1 MSTPTSTGGQPMSY
15 KTNVNR
21 AKTKRWVEAKS
32 YSYDGDD
39 WGDVD
44 DYDEYGGYDEPAPL
58 NKPTG
63 LRQMGQSA
71 QDHSGIQGQELYQ
84 SPVSQDQIRGNPNQ
98 SNTQQPQGARSV
110 TGPPTGSI
118 PNLQNSGSFDRG
130 DERRSFSTGRPQ
142 QGGSSAPGRGPFVSS
157 GDPSVEAQ
165 DFYQRPSYTSH
176 PSGPAPGQYYP
187 NQPAGGTSMEPH
199 RRSGEHLP
207 QPRGNM
213 GLRPDQ
219 SRNVSYD
226 SGAPSMTSQN
236 SSLDFHDR
244 RDFSPSAMPPPLQ
257 TRNSPS
263 PHNDPR
269 SRLPRKSSLGLQN
282 QPALPFDP
290 QAPPSGVPDSRTD
303 TAQRPRTGSSSSG
316 KALPFVRPADIYKR
330 IEEERIRERQSQ
342 DSSRPSIDA
351 INTAA
356 DHPVPDA
363 RRDESYQR
371 VKPIPNPVTERKND
385 LGLESL
391 SDSSQGPP
399 GALGQKHRTTSKTF
413 EIKKPSQTSSSQPSS
428 LSPGLML
435 PDPTRLSGFGE
446 GFGESFM
453 DSDGAFG
460 GLGRGSIPATLVEE
474 PSVDPQLGGRPNENS
489 GLQHQPSK
497 GFTSAVHQAFDT
509 AQDQVP
515 PTPSST
521 ADSSIGR
528 SASGGTSAV
537 SPIMSRGPSA
547 IDRNRGG
554 ELPSIDDVTTPTQDQ
569 EDVDTG
575 KLPTSN
581 RNSRL
586 FAQHAKETGP
596 PEDYVEEP
604 PPGFR
609 IGHRRDSGTPSP
621 DNSPARTPALASMSH
636 LRHPE
641 AVDLAET
648 TPTPTDSVPSASNSV
663 RESEFSTKDDVE
675 SISKVPNALTK
686 HETARRSYADSPSS
700 PAHSFL
706 RQRTDSAGSGRVK
719 DLAGRFEGNSRP
731 ESRTSNTTPRASVLG
746 PGAYVTNEPVTSRP
760 QNDRMESFRPHLPG
774 GWESSMSIAPTSAP
788 SQDSN
793 WNAPSP
799 HFQAQA
805 TSNRTSRNPSPGN
818 REQRSADNT
827 GEGPRHP
834 FYAAAEAANAPAG
847 APIAAYRTSEGS
859 NIKSVS
865 RDPLASDKERIA
877 ADKRSLES
885 HHVEPN
891 VPSDTSPTIEGDT
904 TNPAHSGSS
913 NYRPTQDV
921 PSAAASLARQ
931 PDSLPALS
939 TNVQSRQYESDR
951 LRREI
956 VKELSPGVASEPTTA
971 ESDSPNQASSRY
983 TTNES
988 LKSSDVTPGALP
1000 SDYDSYWN
1008 EDSDEASSRSS
1019 HRRGQP
1025 LQTTD
1030 MENTRTPPAN
1040 DQPSIGVA
1048 NQQSIPAVP
1057 QSGSQQKQ
1065 QKPQKPGVLAHR
1077 FSWEQPLA
1085 DLDSP
1090 TEPVQAESVAGE
1102 RQPGVGQP
1110 SSFLESQ
1117 VYPEKHVPATQVDS
1131 RTPIGPPEH
1140 QKDNKQL
1147 PMSSLPPLDAHPS
1160 SSLDSRSPYDGGME
1174 TEKALPS
1181 YPTASDTTVAK
1192 ANESVATDPPQPVG
1206 QTPAALWHQEQNA
1219 QLNREPSIDPDV
1231 PTTPLSSHEAPQSA
1245 TGPQTYLPP
1254 PAPIQQAKFP
1264 AFREITA
1271 LKSPAERIRAFNDT
1285 REQFAN
1291 MNTGLQHWLAVTS
1304 MSLPEHED
1312 VFKNGGMTGA
1322 FRAGHK
1328 ASQSKSK
1335 LGGLMT
1341 AQNSQPYYQQYLDA
1355 TPQSGNSA
1363 SAPGG
1368 APPGQS
1374 PPQGF
1379 PTSAGSSGKISSQ
1392 QVQAKSK
1399 ELLQSAG
1406 KYGGKANVAAKGL
1419 FSKGKSK
1426 LRDASGGK
1434 KV

>member
-1 MSTPTSTGGQPMSY
+1 MSTPTSAGGQPMSY

-44 DYDEYGGYDEPAPL
+44 DYDEYGGYDEPAPP

-71 QDHSGIQGQELYQ
+71 QDHGGIQGQDLYQ
-84 SPVSQDQIRGNPNQ
+84 SPVSQDQIRANLNQ
-98 SNTQQPQGARSV
+98 SNTQQPQGPRSV
-110 TGPPTGSI
+110 TGPPSGNI

-142 QGGSSAPGRGPFVSS
+142 QGGSSAPGRGPLVSS
-157 GDPSVEAQ
+157 GDRSVEAQ
-165 DFYQRPSYTSH
+165 DFYQRPSHTSH

-187 NQPAGGTSMEPH
+187 NQPVGGISMEPP

-207 QPRGNM
+207 QTRGNM

-226 SGAPSMTSQN
+226 SRAPSMTSQT
-236 SSLDFHDR
+236 SALDLHDR

-282 QPALPFDP
+282 QPTLPFDP
-290 QAPPSGVPDSRTD
+290 QAPPPGVLDSRTD

-342 DSSRPSIDA
+342 DTSRPSMDA

-356 DHPVPDA
+356 DCPISDA

-371 VKPIPNPVTERKND
+371 VKPTPNPVTERKND
-385 LGLESL
+385 LGLESR
-391 SDSSQGPP
+391 SDNGQGPP
-399 GALGQKHRTTSKTF
+399 GAMGQKLRTTSKTF
-413 EIKKPSQTSSSQPSS
+413 EIKKPSQTSSSQPSN

-460 GLGRGSIPATLVEE
+460 GLSRSSIPATLVEE
-474 PSVDPQLGGRPNENS
+474 PSLDPYLSSRTNDDQ

-497 GFTSAVHQAFDT
+497 GFKSAVHQAFDT

-528 SASGGTSAV
+528 SASGGTGAV

-547 IDRNRGG
+547 VDRDRGS

-569 EDVDTG
+569 DVIDTG

-581 RNSRL
+581 RNSHL
-586 FAQHAKETGP
+586 FAQHATEAGP
-596 PEDYVEEP
+596 PEDYIEEP
-604 PPGFR
+604 PPGFKM
-609 IGHRRDSGTPSP
+609 GHRRDSSTPSP

-675 SISKVPNALTK
+675 SISKAPNALTK
-686 HETARRSYADSPSS
+686 LDTARRSYADSPSS

-719 DLAGRFEGNSRP
+719 DLAGKFEGNSRP

-774 GWESSMSIAPTSAP
+774 GWESSMSIAPTPAA

-793 WNAPSP
+793 RNAPSP
-799 HFQAQA
+799 HGQAQV

-818 REQRSADNT
+818 RAQGSKDNT
-827 GEGPRHP
+827 GEAPRRP
-834 FYAAAEAANAPAG
+834 FYAAAEAASAPAG
-847 APIAAYRTSEGS
+847 APSAAYRTNESSDTE
-859 NIKSVS
+859 SVA
-865 RDPLASDKERIA
+865 RNPLAVDKESIA
-877 ADKRSLES
+877 ADKGSLES

-891 VPSDTSPTIEGDT
+891 VPSDRSPPIEGVT
-904 TNPAHSGSS
+904 TDPAHSGSS
-913 NYRPTQDV
+913 NYRPTQNV
-921 PSAAASLARQ
+921 SSAAASLPRQ

-939 TNVQSRQYESDR
+939 TNVQPRQYESDR

-956 VKELSPGVASEPTTA
+956 VKELSPGIASEPTTA

-1000 SDYDSYWN
+1000 GDYDSYWN

-1025 LQTTD
+1025 LQTTAL
-1030 MENTRTPPAN
+1030 ENTQTPPSN
-1040 DQPSIGVA
+1040 DQPSIGVPS
-1048 NQQSIPAVP
+1048 QQAKPAVP

-1065 QKPQKPGVLAHR
+1065 QKPQKPNVLAHR

-1085 DLDSP
+1085 DLESP
-1090 TEPVQAESVAGE
+1090 TEPVQAESIAGE
-1102 RQPGVGQP
+1102 RQPEVGPP

-1117 VYPEKHVPATQVDS
+1117 VYPEKHAPATQVDS
-1131 RTPIGPPEH
+1131 RTRIGPAED
-1140 QKDNKQL
+1140 QKDNRQL
-1147 PMSSLPPLDAHPS
+1147 PMSSLPPLDAHS
-1160 SSLDSRSPYDGGME
+1160 SPSLDSGSPYDAGME

-1181 YPTASDTTVAK
+1181 YPAASDTGVGK
-1192 ANESVATDPPQPVG
+1192 ANESVATDQPQPVG

-1231 PTTPLSSHEAPQSA
+1231 PTTPHSSHEPPQTTA
-1245 TGPQTYLPP
+1245 GPQTHLPP
-1254 PAPIQQAKFP
+1254 AAPIQQARVP

-1291 MNTGLQHWLAVTS
+1291 MNTGLQHWLAVTLLNLS
-1304 MSLPEHED
+1304 EHED
-1312 VFKNGGMTGA
+1312 VIKNGGMTGA

-1341 AQNSQPYYQQYLDA
+1341 APNSQPYYQQYLDA

-1363 SAPGG
+1363 GAPGG

-1374 PPQGF
+1374 PPQAF

-1419 FSKGKSK
+1419 FSKGKNK

>member
-44 DYDEYGGYDEPAPL
+44 DYDEYGGYDEPAPP

-63 LRQMGQSA
+63 LRQTGQSA
-71 QDHSGIQGQELYQ
+71 QDYGGIQGQNLYQ
-84 SPVSQDQIRGNPNQ
+84 SPVSQDQARGNFNQ
-98 SNTQQPQGARSV
+98 SDTQQPQGARSV
-110 TGPPTGSI
+110 TGPPMGSI
-118 PNLQNSGSFDRG
+118 PNLQNQSSFDRG

-142 QGGSSAPGRGPFVSS
+142 QGGSNVPGRGPLVAS
-157 GDPSVEAQ
+157 GDRSVEAQ
-165 DFYQRPSYTSH
+165 DFYQRPTYTSH
-176 PSGPAPGQYYP
+176 PSGPAPGQYYQ
-187 NQPAGGTSMEPH
+187 NQPPGGTSMEPH

-207 QPRGNM
+207 QARGNI

-269 SRLPRKSSLGLQN
+269 SRLPRKSSLGVQN

-290 QAPPSGVPDSRTD
+290 QAPPSGVLDSRTD
-303 TAQRPRTGSSSSG
+303 TTQRPRTGSSSSG

-351 INTAA
+351 LNRAA
-356 DHPVPDA
+356 DRPIPDA
-363 RRDESYQR
+363 RRDGESYQR
-371 VKPIPNPVTERKND
+371 VNPTPNPVTERKND
-385 LGLESL
+385 LGFENLN
-391 SDSSQGPP
+391 DSGQGPP
-399 GALGQKHRTTSKTF
+399 GPMGQKLRTTSKTF

-428 LSPGLML
+428 LSPELML

-460 GLGRGSIPATLVEE
+460 GLARGSIPTTLVEE
-474 PSVDPQLGGRPNENS
+474 PSVNPKPSGWTNEDQ

-547 IDRNRGG
+547 VDRDRGG

-569 EDVDTG
+569 EAVDAG

-581 RNSRL
+581 RNSHL
-586 FAQHAKETGP
+586 FAQHAKDPEP

-604 PPGFR
+604 PPGFKM
-609 IGHRRDSGTPSP
+609 GHRRDSGTPSP
-621 DNSPARTPALASMSH
+621 DNSPARTPALASTSH

-663 RESEFSTKDDVE
+663 RESDYSTKDDGD
-675 SISKVPNALTK
+675 SISKASSTLTK
-686 HETARRSYADSPSS
+686 HDTARRSYVDSPSS

-719 DLAGRFEGNSRP
+719 DLAGKFEGNSRP
-731 ESRTSNTTPRASVLG
+731 ESRTSNTTPRASILG
-746 PGAYVTNEPVTSRP
+746 PGAYVTNEAVMSRP

-774 GWESSMSIAPTSAP
+774 GWESSTSIAPTSAA
-788 SQDSN
+788 SQESN
-793 WNAPSP
+793 WNVPRP
-799 HFQAQA
+799 LVQPPA
-805 TSNRTSRNPSPGN
+805 TSNRTSRNPSPGS
-818 REQRSADNT
+818 RERRSADNA
-827 GEGPRHP
+827 GGSSRHP
-834 FYAAAEAANAPAG
+834 FAEAGSALAG
-847 APIAAYRTSEGS
+847 GPIAAYRTHESSNAKGVSGDPPMGVQEGS
-859 NIKSVS
+859 
-865 RDPLASDKERIA
+865 A
-877 ADKRSLES
+877 ADTRSLES
-885 HHVEPN
+885 HQVEPN
-891 VPSDTSPTIEGDT
+891 VPSDTSPTIDGDA
-904 TNPAHSGSS
+904 TNPAHSGPL

-921 PSAAASLARQ
+921 SSAAVSLPRQ

-939 TNVQSRQYESDR
+939 TNVQPRQYESDR

-971 ESDSPNQASSRY
+971 ESDSPHQASSRY

-1008 EDSDEASSRSS
+1008 EDSDEASSGSS
-1019 HRRGQP
+1019 HRQGQP
-1025 LQTTD
+1025 LQTTGL
-1030 MENTRTPPAN
+1030 ENTRAGPAI

-1048 NQQSIPAVP
+1048 NQQSKSAVP
-1057 QSGSQQKQ
+1057 QPGSQQKQ
-1065 QKPQKPGVLAHR
+1065 KKPHVLAHR

-1090 TEPVQAESVAGE
+1090 TEPAKAESNPKE
-1102 RQPGVGQP
+1102 RQPEIGP
-1110 SSFLESQ
+1110 TSSFLESQ
-1117 VYPEKHVPATQVDS
+1117 VYPEKRAPATQADS
-1131 RTPIGPPEH
+1131 RIPTGPPEH
-1140 QKDNKQL
+1140 QKDVNQL
-1147 PMSSLPPLDAHPS
+1147 PISSLPPPVGHPS
-1160 SSLDSRSPYDGGME
+1160 PSLDSRSPYDGGIE
-1174 TEKALPS
+1174 TEKELPS
-1181 YPTASDTTVAK
+1181 YPAALDTGIRK
-1192 ANESVATDPPQPVG
+1192 PDESVATDPHQVVG

-1219 QLNREPSIDPDV
+1219 QPNREPSIDRDV
-1231 PTTPLSSHEAPQSA
+1231 PTTPLSSHEP
-1245 TGPQTYLPP
+1245 PQTTPGPPQNHLPP
-1254 PAPIQQAKFP
+1254 AAPVTQAKFP

-1291 MNTGLQHWLAVTS
+1291 MNTGLQHWLALTS
-1304 MSLPEHED
+1304 MSLSEHED
-1312 VFKNGGMTGA
+1312 VIKNGGMTGA

-1368 APPGQS
+1368 APPGQSS

>member
-1 MSTPTSTGGQPMSY
+1 MSY

-44 DYDEYGGYDEPAPL
+44 DYDEYGGYDEPAPP

-71 QDHSGIQGQELYQ
+71 QDYGGTQSPNIYQ
-84 SPVSQDQIRGNPNQ
+84 SPVSQDQTRGNFNQ

-110 TGPPTGSI
+110 TGPPMGGV
-118 PNLQNSGSFDRG
+118 PNLESSSSFDRG

-142 QGGSSAPGRGPFVSS
+142 QGGSNVLGRGPPVVS
-157 GDPSVEAQ
+157 GDHSVEAQ
-165 DFYQRPSYTSH
+165 DFYQRPKYTSH
-176 PSGPAPGQYYP
+176 PSGPAPGQHYQ
-187 NQPAGGTSMEPH
+187 NQSTGGTSMEPH

-207 QPRGNM
+207 QARGNIS
-213 GLRPDQ
+213 LRPDQ

-269 SRLPRKSSLGLQN
+269 TCPPRKGSLGQQN

-290 QAPPSGVPDSRTD
+290 HPPPSGVLDSRTH

-316 KALPFVRPADIYKR
+316 RALPFVRPADIYKR

-342 DSSRPSIDA
+342 DSSRPSMDA

-356 DHPVPDA
+356 DRPAPDA
-363 RRDESYQR
+363 RRDSESYQR
-371 VKPIPNPVTERKND
+371 VKPTLNPVTERKND
-385 LGLESL
+385 LGFEGF
-391 SDSSQGPP
+391 SDSDQGPP
-399 GALGQKHRTTSKTF
+399 GAMGQKGRTTSKTF
-413 EIKKPSQTSSSQPSS
+413 EIKKPPQTSSSQPSS

-453 DSDGAFG
+453 ESDSAFG
-460 GLGRGSIPATLVEE
+460 GLERGSIPATLVEE
-474 PSVDPQLGGRPNENS
+474 PTVNPQLRS
-489 GLQHQPSK
+489 QLKKDQGLQHQPSK

-537 SPIMSRGPSA
+537 SPIISRGPSA
-547 IDRNRGG
+547 VDRDRGG

-569 EDVDTG
+569 VVVDTG
-575 KLPTSN
+575 KLPTSS

-586 FAQHAKETGP
+586 FAQHAQETKP
-596 PEDYVEEP
+596 PEDYIEEL
-604 PPGFR
+604 PPGFKM
-609 IGHRRDSGTPSP
+609 GHRRDSGTPSP

-663 RESEFSTKDDVE
+663 RESEYSTKDDAE
-675 SISKVPNALTK
+675 SISKASGALPK
-686 HETARRSYADSPSS
+686 HDAARRSYVDSPSS

-719 DLAGRFEGNSRP
+719 DLAGKFEGNSRP
-731 ESRTSNTTPRASVLG
+731 ESRTSNTTPRASILG
-746 PGAYVTNEPVTSRP
+746 PGAYVTNESLASRP

-774 GWESSMSIAPTSAP
+774 GWESSLSVAPTSAP
-788 SQDSN
+788 SQDSS

-799 HFQAQA
+799 NVEARA
-805 TSNRTSRNPSPGN
+805 TSDRASPNPSPGS
-818 REQRSADNT
+818 REQRSADNA
-827 GEGPRHP
+827 GERPRHP
-834 FYAAAEAANAPAG
+834 FSATAEVDSALAG

-859 NIKSVS
+859 NARSVS
-865 RDPLASDKERIA
+865 RDPPSGVKERNSA
-877 ADKRSLES
+877 EPKSLES
-885 HHVEPN
+885 HYVKPN
-891 VPSDTSPTIEGDT
+891 VPGDASPTVEGDA

-921 PSAAASLARQ
+921 SPAAASLARQ

-939 TNVQSRQYESDR
+939 TNVQPRQYESDR

-971 ESDSPNQASSRY
+971 ESDSPHQASSRY

-1025 LQTTD
+1025 LQTTNL
-1030 MENTRTPPAN
+1030 ENTRAA
-1040 DQPSIGVA
+1040 PSIDQAPLGVTT
-1048 NQQSIPAVP
+1048 QQTNPTAP
-1057 QSGSQQKQ
+1057 QPESRQKQ
-1065 QKPQKPGVLAHR
+1065 KKPHVLAHR

-1090 TEPVQAESVAGE
+1090 TEPVHARSNAQE
-1102 RQPGVGQP
+1102 RQPEVGPP

-1117 VYPEKHVPATQVDS
+1117 VYPEKHSPAIQVDS
-1131 RTPIGPPEH
+1131 RIPTGPPGGPPGH
-1140 QKDNKQL
+1140 QEDVKQL
-1147 PMSSLPPLDAHPS
+1147 PISSLPPLVAHPS
-1160 SSLDSRSPYDGGME
+1160 PSLDSRSPYSGGIE
-1174 TEKALPS
+1174 TEKESPS
-1181 YPTASDTTVAK
+1181 YPAAPDTGIRK
-1192 ANESVATDPPQPVG
+1192 ADESVATNSPQDVA
-1206 QTPAALWHQEQNA
+1206 QTPAALLDQERNVQA
-1219 QLNREPSIDPDV
+1219 NREASIDPDV
-1231 PTTPLSSHEAPQSA
+1231 PTTPLSTHEPSQTTQA
-1245 TGPQTYLPP
+1245 TQNHLPP
-1254 PAPIQQAKFP
+1254 ALPITQAKFP

-1285 REQFAN
+1285 RQQFAD

-1304 MSLPEHED
+1304 MNLSEHED
-1312 VFKNGGMTGA
+1312 VIKNGGMTGA

-1328 ASQSKSK
+1328 ASQSRSR
-1335 LGGLMT
+1335 LGSLMT

-1355 TPQSGNSA
+1355 TPQSANPA

-1368 APPGQS
+1368 AQPGQS